1 MRHGQLILAASLTGS
16 LALFACL
23 ESENPSTPNPAP
35 PSAAPE
41 LLEAANFACT
51 GGSAN
56 DPLYAERR
64 VYLESQGWWA
74 ERRTDGTVPQYGN
87 AEHIHVAMCFP
98 LKQTV
103 SGMRRFVV
111 RVQGHRMKLG
121 SKITSTSL
129 HDPAKGGDDGIGL
142 TSIGWNHTITSAD
155 NGTFDS
161 TAIRDVNTRDMPN
174 GLREFRNLTKV
185 ERAGGDEI
193 HASSG
198 WCWNVNNASSL
209 STDPPG
215 PSGTC
220 ATAPNQTSARGW
232 YSCFEYKIA
241 EVRNWAAETAPAK
254 PYPFT
259 GIQAN
264 TDYTLTIGARDGA
277 GMLGHTDFDRWE
289 VRLNPDFHA
298 GDRGDLIA
306 SGTGP
311 ANGETVTI
319 DGPTYLTGPKVHKVV
334 VLGFSNDNCST
345 NQRGELAAVFA
356 FPLKVN

>member
-1 MRHGQLILAASLTGS
+1 MRHTQVVLAASVAGTLTL
-16 LALFACL
+16 LACRD
-23 ESENPSTPNPAP
+23 SENPSTPNPEPA
-35 PSAAPE
+35 
-41 LLEAANFACT
+41 LLEAANFTCV

-64 VYLESQGWWA
+64 VYLESQGWWG

-103 SGMRRFVV
+103 SGTRRFVV
-111 RVQGHRMKLG
+111 RVQGHRMKVN

-129 HDPAKGGDDGIGL
+129 HDPAQGNGEGIGL
-142 TSIGWNHTITSAD
+142 ASITWNRVIRDVD

-161 TAIRDVNTRDMPN
+161 TVIRDVDTRKMPN

-185 ERAGGDEI
+185 ERVGGDEI

-198 WCWNVNNASSL
+198 WCWNVNNSSSL

-220 ATAPNQTSARGW
+220 ATAPNQTSGRGW

-241 EVRNWAAETAPAK
+241 EVRNWAAETAPATL
-254 PYPFT
+254 YPFG
-259 GIQAN
+259 GIQRSS
-264 TDYTLTIGARDGA
+264 DYILTIGARDGA
-277 GMLGHTDFDRWE
+277 GQLGHTDFDRWE
-289 VRLNPDFHA
+289 VRLDPDFHA
-298 GDRGDLIA
+298 LDRGDLID

-319 DGPTYLTGPKVHKVV
+319 DGTLLTGPKVHKLV
-334 VLGFSNDNCST
+334 VLGFSNDDCST
-345 NQRGELAAVFA
+345 AQKGEMAAVFA
-356 FPLKVN
+356 VPLKVN